1 MSQTEDDSLQEAIVS
16 RNRLIGSVVWLLLL
30 VIVVPT
36 WYSHPVDFH
45 PSNTLN
51 APQPATPVVSH
62 AFVLPKDAVVPT
74 KPIQTASPKPNE
86 EPVKVVE
93 PVLAKQSVEK
103 SAKPK
108 VEEKKVDVKAT
119 ETTKVKEQQV
129 AIKTNKPT
137 PVIPQTDKKQY
148 IWILRL
154 VAYKNK
160 EMAEEMRTR
169 LSYDYEA
176 FIKYFPN
183 TDYYSVR
190 IGPYLDEAQAKKDQ
204 NELNRLL
211 RVKSELVKITPSSL

>member
-1 MSQTEDDSLQEAIVS
+1 MSQAEDDSVQDAIVS

-30 VIVVPT
+30 VVVVPI
-36 WYSHPVDFH
+36 WYNDPVDFH

-51 APQPATPVVSH
+51 ASQPATPVVSH
-62 AFVLPKDAVVPT
+62 AFVLPQDAVVPKT
-74 KPIQTASPKPNE
+74 PVQTTSPKSKE
-86 EPVKVVE
+86 EPAKLVE
-93 PVLAKQSVEK
+93 ADLAKQSAEK

-108 VEEKKVDVKAT
+108 ADDKKSDAQAT
-119 ETTKVKEQQV
+119 ESTQAKEQQGV
-129 AIKTNKPT
+129 IKT
-137 PVIPQTDKKQY
+137 QAKKQQS

-160 EMAEEMRTR
+160 EMAEEMRSR

-176 FIKYFPN
+176 FIKYFPK